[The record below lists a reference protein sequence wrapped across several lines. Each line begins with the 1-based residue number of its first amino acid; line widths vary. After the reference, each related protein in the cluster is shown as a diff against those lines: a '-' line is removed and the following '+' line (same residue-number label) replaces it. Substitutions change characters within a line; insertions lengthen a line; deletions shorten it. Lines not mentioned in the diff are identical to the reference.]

1 MAPTLAWTNLTSWI
15 FATTTA
21 NGHFARSAV
30 AVKFALTAANGRG
43 ARSVGVAVFA
53 LTTAIGTA
61 VQFARVKP
69 RDEM

>member
-1 MAPTLAWTNLTSWI
+1 MASTLAWTNLTCWI
-15 FATTTA
+15 FATTA

-30 AVKFALTAANGRG
+30 AVKFALTAANGHF

-53 LTTAIGTA
+53 LTTAIGTT